1 MANLEAK
8 LRQCLRCKTNYTVME
23 YTASPIGLPNVLYVD
38 SSGPTLYTYDT
49 VNNTYVS
56 FNEVQDAIEA
66 IIDLTTSLS
75 PLDTNNPTT
84 AEVQAWATANLTGT
98 DLTNGTQL
106 IYNAPSGGDAANPD
120 YTWTVNNGVVTL
132 DNKVEK
138 TNGVVYIDTVLG
150 SDVTGRKNYPE
161 YSYKTFT
168 NAITQLVDGDL
179 LRYINTGG
187 TISGVNIL
195 PTNTKYNF
203 DFGDGDITLASG
215 GNAFIGSQNFTDT
228 TRKDITIKSDGFF
241 TSNKTIGAFR
251 NGEINVEL
259 NKWITT
265 SYAFESKDNVN
276 IKVNDLISTNL
287 ATFGYFSPTNKNIY
301 IDVKNLTVN
310 NSATGGYTP
319 GQFNPESSGEDMDS
333 NNISLNLEN
342 VVFNT
347 SYGSVFFMY
356 SNSGSNFYI
365 KNNLFNY
372 TILNFKQ
379 SSLFDFYDHNDTSPS
394 KAILRYSCSNG
405 GARLDNNK
413 IYLNVKNQ
421 DSDISVQQEGSN
433 STSNID
439 NCLILINVD
448 NSIVRKLAT
457 FKFTQI
463 PVIFNNTKQIVTG
476 NYTNLS
482 TQPIIDIRGLSLTN
496 NSSLEFNGNFK
507 ANSNISL
514 TGLTIDATSKIVFKG
529 RYELGNGFFDISGV
543 MGAGADNVY
552 FEDCTIVTNN
562 TECIVSGTAKNVK
575 ILNVRSN
582 KPASINVT
590 ELVSSIIVNSVI
602 N

>member
-529 RYELGNGFFDISGV
+529 RYELGSGFFDISSVTGT
-543 MGAGADNVY
+543 GADNIY

-562 TECIVSGTAKNVK
+562 TECIVSGTAKNIKV
-575 ILNVRSN
+575 LNTRSN
-582 KPASINVT
+582 KPVNTNITELISTITVNNSIN
-590 ELVSSIIVNSVI
+590 
-602 N
+602 

>member
-265 SYAFESKDNVN
+265 SYAFASKDNVN

-529 RYELGNGFFDISGV
+529 RYELGSGFFDISSVTGT
-543 MGAGADNVY
+543 GADNIY

-562 TECIVSGTAKNVK
+562 TECIVSGTAKNIKV
-575 ILNVRSN
+575 LNTRSN
-582 KPASINVT
+582 KPVNTNITELISTITVNNSIN
-590 ELVSSIIVNSVI
+590 
-602 N
+602 

>member
-38 SSGPTLYTYDT
+38 SSGPSIYTYDT

-56 FNEVQDAIEA
+56 FNEVQDVIEA
-66 IIDLTTSLS
+66 IINLTTSLS

-120 YTWTVNNGVVTL
+120 YTWTVNDGVVTL
-132 DNKVEK
+132 SNKVEK
-138 TNGVVYIDTVLG
+138 TNAVVYVDTVLG
-150 SDVTGRKNYPE
+150 SNTTGKKNYPE
-161 YSYKTFT
+161 YPYKTFT

-179 LRYINTGG
+179 LEYKNTNE
-187 TISGVNIL
+187 TISGANIL
-195 PTNTKYNF
+195 PANTDYNF
-203 DFGDGDITLASG
+203 DFGAGNITLVSG
-215 GNAFIGSQNFTDT
+215 GNPLIGANTFTDA
-228 TRKDITIKSDGFF
+228 TRKDLTIKSDGLF
-241 TSNKTIGAFR
+241 TANKVVAVCR
-251 NGEINVEL
+251 NGEIILDL
-259 NKWITT
+259 NKVNV
-265 SYAFESKDNVN
+265 SGFLLGSKDNVS
-276 IKVNDLISTNL
+276 IKANDLVTTSFYP
-287 ATFGYFSPTNKNIY
+287 FGFYSPSNKNIS
-301 IDVKNLTVN
+301 IDVKNITVN
-310 NSATGGYTP
+310 NQATGGYIP
-319 GQFNPESSGEDMDS
+319 GLFNPESSDEDMDS
-333 NNISLNLEN
+333 NNISVNLEN

-347 SYGSVFFMY
+347 SYGSVLFMY
-356 SNSGSNFYI
+356 SNAGSNFYI

-394 KAILRYSCSNG
+394 KAIFRYSASSG

-433 STSNID
+433 GTSNID
-439 NCLILINVD
+439 NCLISINVD

-463 PVIFNNTKQIVTG
+463 SVIFNNTKQIVTG
-476 NYTNLS
+476 NYINLS

-496 NSSLEFNGNFK
+496 NSVLEFNGNFK
-507 ANSNISL
+507 SNTNISL
-514 TGLTIDATSKIVFKG
+514 TGLTIDTTSKIVFKG
-529 RYELGNGFFDISGV
+529 RYELGSGFFDISGV
-543 MGAGADNVY
+543 TGAGTDNIY

-562 TECIVSGTAKNVK
+562 TECIVSGTAKNIKV
-575 ILNVRSN
+575 LNTKSN
-582 KPASINVT
+582 KPKNVNVT
-590 ELVSSIIVNSVI
+590 ELISTITVNSIIN
-602 N
+602 